1 MTAPILHS
9 SDFLMPANILTMNH
23 GHGSIVQEILRLETL
38 ITNIEYLLTMP
49 EVSDDQ
55 KRRLRPRLMEAQAEL
70 TDTYNNLEL
79 PCSA

>member
-49 EVSDDQ
+49 GVSDDQ
-55 KRRLRPRLMEAQAEL
+55 KRRLGPLLMEAQAEL
-70 TDTYNNLEL
+70 MDTHDIFEL